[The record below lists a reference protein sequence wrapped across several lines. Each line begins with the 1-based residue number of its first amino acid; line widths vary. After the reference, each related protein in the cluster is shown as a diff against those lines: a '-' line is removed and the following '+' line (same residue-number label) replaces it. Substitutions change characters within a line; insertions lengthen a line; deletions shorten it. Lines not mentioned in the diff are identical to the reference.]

1 MKTNEFKTIVLTADP
16 GMYLTRKQSA
26 DPAEAEIATTA
37 AIGKNDSP
45 DNWKEITAA
54 EADELRAAR
63 EAAIKEKE
71 AQMLAEEEAAQ
82 REAQETEPTPE
93 QDGFVESLPNY

>member
-1 MKTNEFKTIVLTADP
+1 MKTDEFKTIILTADP
-16 GMYLTRKQSA
+16 GMYLTRKQCD

-37 AIGKNDSP
+37 AIGRNDSP

-54 EADELRAAR
+54 EAEELRAAR

-71 AQMLAEEEAAQ
+71 AQMLAEEEAARQ

-93 QDGFVESLPNY
+93 QDHLST